1 MNEIDRF
8 IKRYCEL
15 SHQKIN
21 HAVSIQEGLKPESFQ
36 IQGETIVASDI
47 AGIRNAINFIGRS
60 VGNPSTYKS
69 GVHTPSFKIRGVIEG
84 FYGTPWTHEQRKRG
98 LIHFA
103 KQNMNAFVFAP
114 KDDPWQRFDWRTPFK
129 GSFLSST
136 GELVELGRELAMDI
150 SVCVSPG
157 LTISYSSKE
166 DLNALLVRY
175 EQLHDIGVR
184 RFGLLLDDIPG
195 DLQFDEDKE
204 RFQSLAQAHAE
215 LANNVNRAISNF
227 SGSNTL
233 FVCPLQY
240 HGRGHEPYI
249 SELGKKLES
258 NIDLMWTGRQ
268 ICSEYLESIDAKNFF
283 SGTSKRPFY
292 WDNYP
297 VNDVAMVHQLHIGPI
312 AKREKDLGQFSQ
324 GLVANPMDR
333 FEASLIPLTTIAD
346 YLWDSES
353 YIPEKSWDNALEL
366 FVVERK
372 DRDAL
377 RHLFRNCFES
387 CLAVDAA
394 PDFGAMLGEITLA
407 WRTGKLQKAVEI
419 LKFWSSTIAENY
431 QIITSPTFAWPA
443 LRAEVTPWLE
453 KYGKVGISLRDVA
466 AVLGSATF
474 TNGRIVG
481 TPESAEK
488 IRKIRISLAQDPTRI
503 FGDGLD
509 LVLGELATELSVV
522 QEQSA

>member
-1 MNEIDRF
+1 MNEVDLF
-8 IKRYCEL
+8 VKRYCEL
-15 SHQKIN
+15 SKQEIN
-21 HAVSIQEGLKPESFQ
+21 HVVSIQEGIKPESFK

-47 AGIRNAINFIGRS
+47 AGIRNAINFIARPLEES
-60 VGNPSTYKS
+60 LTIKS
-69 GVHTPSFKIRGVIEG
+69 GENAPSFKIRGVIEG
-84 FYGTPWTHEQRKRG
+84 FYGKPWSHEQRKRG

-103 KQNMNAFVFAP
+103 KRNMNSFVFAP

-129 GSFLSST
+129 DAFLNST
-136 GELVELGRELAMDI
+136 GELVELGRDLLIDV

-157 LTISYSSKE
+157 LTISYSSKD
-166 DLNALLVRY
+166 DLKALLVRY
-175 EQLHDIGVR
+175 QQLHDIGVR

-195 DLQFDEDKE
+195 DLQFDEDRQK
-204 RFQSLAQAHAE
+204 FQTLAQAHAV
-215 LANNVNRAISNF
+215 LANNVNQAISNF
-227 SGSNTL
+227 KGANSL

-249 SELGKKLES
+249 SELGKRLDS

-268 ICSEYLESIDAKNFF
+268 ICSEYLEVIDAKNFF
-283 SGTSKRPFY
+283 SSTSKRPFY

-297 VNDVAMVHQLHIGPI
+297 VNDVAMVHQLHVGPI
-312 AKREKDLGQFSQ
+312 TKRERDLGQVSE

-353 YIPEKSWDNALEL
+353 YVPEKSWDGALQL
-366 FVVERK
+366 FVAERK

-407 WRTGKLQKAVEI
+407 WRTGKLSRAIEV
-419 LKFWSSTIAENY
+419 LNLWSSNIDSNY
-431 QIITSPTFAWPA
+431 QVITAPDFSWPA
-443 LRAEVTPWLE
+443 LRAEITPWLE
-453 KYGKVGISLRDVA
+453 KYRSVGIALKDVA
-466 AVLGSATF
+466 KVLESSLFA
-474 TNGRIVG
+474 NGRILG
-481 TPESAEK
+481 TAESAEK
-488 IRKIRISLAQDPTRI
+488 IRAIRISLAQDPTRI

-509 LVLGELATELSVV
+509 LVLGELATELSVA
-522 QEQSA
+522 Q